1 MSKRNKL
8 SAFLVRF
15 AVIVALAL
23 VLAVLVAAFPFLAL
37 VYLFT
42 GIDGTSGVENW
53 LRKKGL

>member
-1 MSKRNKL
+1 
-8 SAFLVRF
+8 VRF

-23 VLAVLVAAFPFLAL
+23 ALSVLVVAFPLLAL

-42 GIDGTSGVENW
+42 CIDGTSGVEIW